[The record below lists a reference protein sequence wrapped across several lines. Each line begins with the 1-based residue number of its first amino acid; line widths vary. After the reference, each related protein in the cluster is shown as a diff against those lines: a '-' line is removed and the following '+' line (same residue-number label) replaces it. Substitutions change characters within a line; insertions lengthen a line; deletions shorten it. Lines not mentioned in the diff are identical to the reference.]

1 MDSPDED
8 DVRQGE
14 GGLRQVATSQGG
26 VVGVCEGDK
35 SAEKC
40 IDPREIAGRRRQ
52 IGRRAGSK
60 ALRSHRKAGG
70 KTKGKEGSQRAGA
83 HGGQIAESPGE
94 GSMANRCRGV
104 PIEAEVP
111 ASNGE
116 VRGNGNLLAGSQ
128 TQDSAVVAD
137 AKGDGIA

>member
-1 MDSPDED
+1 
-8 DVRQGE
+8 
-14 GGLRQVATSQGG
+14 
-26 VVGVCEGDK
+26 
-35 SAEKC
+35 
-40 IDPREIAGRRRQ
+40 
-52 IGRRAGSK
+52 
-60 ALRSHRKAGG
+60 
-70 KTKGKEGSQRAGA
+70 
-83 HGGQIAESPGE
+83 
-94 GSMANRCRGV
+94 MANRCRGV